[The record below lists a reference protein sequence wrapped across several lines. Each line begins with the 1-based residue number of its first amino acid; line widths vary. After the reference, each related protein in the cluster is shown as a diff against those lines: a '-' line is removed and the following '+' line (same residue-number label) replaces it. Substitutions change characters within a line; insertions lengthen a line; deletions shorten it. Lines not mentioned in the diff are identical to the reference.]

1 MVIRGLSWGG
11 INWETGT
18 DIYML
23 LYVKQITYKD
33 LLYGTENSTQYSP
46 MTYMGMKSKKEW
58 IRVQLS
64 GVFQV
69 VLVVKNLPAMQE
81 TQHWSLSQEDSPG
94 GGNGNPLQYSCLEK
108 LMDKGAWWA
117 IGHRS
122 QRVWHDLNE
131 VKWKSLSHVWYFAT
145 PWTVACQAPLSME
158 FSRQEYWSR

>member
-58 IRVQLS
+58 IRVQLF

-81 TQHWSLSQEDSPG
+81 TQH
-94 GGNGNPLQYSCLEK
+94 
-108 LMDKGAWWA
+108 
-117 IGHRS
+117 
-122 QRVWHDLNE
+122 
-131 VKWKSLSHVWYFAT
+131 
-145 PWTVACQAPLSME
+145 
-158 FSRQEYWSR
+158 